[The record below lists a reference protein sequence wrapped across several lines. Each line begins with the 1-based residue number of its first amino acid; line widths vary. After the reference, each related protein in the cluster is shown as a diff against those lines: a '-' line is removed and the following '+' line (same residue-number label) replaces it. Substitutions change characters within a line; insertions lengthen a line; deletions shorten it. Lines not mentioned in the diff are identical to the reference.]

1 MSHLTLEALARL
13 LDEPAAEGERAHLAG
28 CAACREE
35 LDALREQTD
44 ALAAL
49 PKMVPAPDAWP
60 ELRERLRED
69 WLVGDPRPVHFW
81 RRGGALRAAAGV
93 TLFLAGGGLGY
104 AVRGQ
109 APADP
114 LVAGSPSADA
124 VAAVDDAAGPGDRDA
139 PGPAETGLDLEQV
152 EEAQEAFFSA
162 LDSYMAA
169 NSSEPSDPAARLAA
183 LDNIV
188 LTTAEA
194 LNEAPA
200 DPVINSFYLT
210 AMAQRN
216 AMFRQMAT
224 SSNDPVF

>member
-13 LDEPAAEGERAHLAG
+13 LDEPAADGERAHLAG

-49 PKMVPAPDAWP
+49 PKMVPAPDTWP
-60 ELRERLRED
+60 ELRERLRAD
-69 WLVGDPRPVHFW
+69 WLVADRRPVPSW
-81 RRGGALRAAAGV
+81 RRAGALRAAAGV

-114 LVAGSPSADA
+114 LAASPSADA
-124 VAAVDDAAGPGDRDA
+124 IAAVDEAAGPADRDA